1 MKIPFTGIRRPRDA
15 GSLSRRTL
23 FALLFLL
30 AGAGMGIFAK
40 WLDTLTFDESSW
52 LQRALGRIDPGGL
65 FSGVAVWFLLALI
78 IAVTSPTPFQAGL
91 RVFLFYAGMCVSY
104 QLYSIFVVRFT
115 PAASYML
122 IWYGLTILS
131 FGIAFV
137 TWYARGEGA
146 VPVLLSILILGN
158 MAGACF
164 SFGYWQGAW
173 HFALCHGIPDIVL
186 FAAAAAV
193 LFKGWKRVLVT
204 VPAAFLLALL
214 ASPVMPFLEELR

>member
-131 FGIAFV
+131 FGIAFAI
-137 TWYARGEGA
+137 WYVRGEGA

-173 HFALCHGIPDIVL
+173 HFAFYDGLPNLIL
-186 FAAAAAV
+186 FLASAAV
-193 LFKGWKRVLVT
+193 VHKSWKRTLIT
-204 VPAAFLLALL
+204 IPAAFLLALL
-214 ASPVMPFLEELR
+214 TSPLTTLLGQYR

>member
-122 IWYGLTILS
+122 IWYGLTWSLELYQQTNARLWRQGQTADTVVLHHI
-131 FGIAFV
+131 V
-137 TWYARGEGA
+137 TERTIDDRIMAALRKKEKTQDTLIEA
-146 VPVLLSILILGN
+146 VKANLE
-158 MAGACF
+158 
-164 SFGYWQGAW
+164 
-173 HFALCHGIPDIVL
+173 
-186 FAAAAAV
+186 
-193 LFKGWKRVLVT
+193 
-204 VPAAFLLALL
+204 
-214 ASPVMPFLEELR
+214 VM